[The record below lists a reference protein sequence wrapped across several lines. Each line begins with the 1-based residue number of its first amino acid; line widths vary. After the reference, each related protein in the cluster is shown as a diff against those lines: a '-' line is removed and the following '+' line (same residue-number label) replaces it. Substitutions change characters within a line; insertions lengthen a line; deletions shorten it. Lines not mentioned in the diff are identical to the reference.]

1 MTTTPETPAGAA
13 IAVAQIS
20 AEQCWENP
28 SALERNAAKVRQWY
42 NQAADTAD
50 LVVFPEL
57 VLTGYIPLKGYD
69 QAKKRVLADVADRA
83 ATDALPA
90 LAAATKG
97 RRAAMLVG
105 FMEPTSMRYEMYNSV
120 ALVQDGAVL
129 GVYRKMHLPV
139 EENHYFVPGDET
151 VVVDC
156 RAGRVGLSIC
166 YDIVFPES
174 ARLAA
179 LQGAEILCAPS
190 NWLAIED
197 LQRLGDVLPIARAL
211 EQQMHVVF
219 VNGVGEMEVRGRR
232 WSLYGASTIVSA
244 TGQKIARAG
253 TGEEMLTGFLPA
265 SALADAANVFPVMRD
280 RRPDAYGALA
290 APRSGMAR
298 VRRGPLA

>member
-1 MTTTPETPAGAA
+1 M
-13 IAVAQIS
+13 
-20 AEQCWENP
+20 
-28 SALERNAAKVRQWY
+28 
-42 NQAADTAD
+42 
-50 LVVFPEL
+50 
-57 VLTGYIPLKGYD
+57 
-69 QAKKRVLADVADRA
+69 
-83 ATDALPA
+83 
-90 LAAATKG
+90 
-97 RRAAMLVG
+97 
-105 FMEPTSMRYEMYNSV
+105 
-120 ALVQDGAVL
+120 
-129 GVYRKMHLPV
+129 
-139 EENHYFVPGDET
+139 
-151 VVVDC
+151 VDC

-290 APRSGMAR
+290 APRSAMAR